1 MDELFASLIDT
12 LSQSG
17 WVFAY
22 WLQLPSVQAR
32 NFSMSSAG
40 GHGTVSLM
48 KEWLPHFSLSIIKL
62 VGSVFFCSRSVIRD
76 RSTNVGFQARIG
88 CTCFALQMSVDREE
102 AVLQL
107 ARDG

>member
-1 MDELFASLIDT
+1 M
-12 LSQSG
+12 
-17 WVFAY
+17 
-22 WLQLPSVQAR
+22 
-32 NFSMSSAG
+32 
-40 GHGTVSLM
+40 SLM